1 MEGVIICLSLM
12 VVVLFREILLVR
24 KGLRT
29 CNHNQVQLYKWV
41 TGETE
46 RKSNG
51 KDA

>member
-12 VVVLFREILLVR
+12 VVVLLREILLVR

-29 CNHNQVQLYKWV
+29 CNHNQVKLYKWV

-46 RKSNG
+46 RKADKNDS
-51 KDA
+51 